1 MGLYFIMN
9 LKAIL
14 IGTILI
20 LIIIFAFS
28 RLMDSVKEKQQDAT
42 NVLEETVG
50 LKRKARG
57 LVEKSK
63 EQIEEREK
71 SVEDY

>member
-63 EQIEEREK
+63 EQIQEREK

>member
-1 MGLYFIMN
+1 MN

-63 EQIEEREK
+63 EQIQEREK

>member
-1 MGLYFIMN
+1 MN

-20 LIIIFAFS
+20 IAIIFAFS
-28 RLMDSVKEKQQDAT
+28 RLMDSVKEKQKDAT

-57 LVEKSK
+57 LVDKSK
-63 EQIEEREK
+63 EQIEQREK
-71 SVEDY
+71 LVEDY

>member
-1 MGLYFIMN
+1 MN

-20 LIIIFAFS
+20 IAIIFAFS
-28 RLMDSVKEKQQDAT
+28 RLMDSVKEKQKDAT

-63 EQIEEREK
+63 EQIQEREK

>member
-42 NVLEETVG
+42 NFLEETVG
-50 LKRKARG
+50 LKRNARG

-63 EQIEEREK
+63 EQIQEREK